1 MKENQLFSY
10 LNIGLP
16 EDILRMKMHGD
27 LDGAVRLID
36 KKLANQGLPEELRY
50 CLTAERE
57 MILRMPSDY
66 PFTHEDALK
75 KIREHI
81 PEFSEEEFQE
91 HLASGQIRWIYV
103 NGEMRIFDRFFESM
117 CKSMPEFRKRAAIDL
132 EGAESAGKG
141 SQGDLRLNRAVKIM
155 KEKGSLSNRIRIR
168 ASVKVNDSEFTPG
181 MFVRVHLPIPAA
193 CEQQSQIRIESVY
206 PEHGQIA
213 PEDAP
218 QRTVCWEE
226 YMKENH
232 EFTVEYSYVHTA
244 VWHDTEAA
252 LELAAHSPGGSSQ
265 GTVYPPDGLIPEP
278 SAHSPDGSSKGAVYP
293 PDGLIPEP
301 SAHFSG
307 GSFSVVSS
315 GSGAFPFSCAATEK
329 LPEFSSCTGE
339 MEPHIVFSPYI
350 RTLVKKLSK
359 DCTTPL
365 EQARNFYDFITLNF
379 KYTYMPA
386 YFSLEN
392 IPENCARS
400 FTGDCGVFALLF
412 LTMCRCAGIPAQ
424 WQSGLAAEP
433 DFIGGHD
440 WVRFYAAPFGWL
452 YADTSYGIGAVRAE
466 NEERRRFYFGN
477 LDPYRMV
484 ANNAFQAP
492 FTIDKSYWRTDP
504 YDNQLGEIET
514 AERGLRYEEYIRTK
528 EILMC
533 EEI

>member
-1 MKENQLFSY
+1 MKQNQLFSY

-16 EDILRMKMHGD
+16 EDILRLKTQGD

-36 KKLANQGLPEELRY
+36 KKLADRRLPEELRY
-50 CLTAERE
+50 CLTVERE

-66 PFTHEDALK
+66 PFARKDALRR
-75 KIREHI
+75 IREHI
-81 PEFSEEEFQE
+81 PEFSEAELDE
-91 HLASGQIRWIYV
+91 HIASGQIRWIYV

-132 EGAESAGKG
+132 DGAESAGKG
-141 SQGDLRLNRAVKIM
+141 SRGDLRLNRAMKIM

-168 ASVKVNDSEFTPG
+168 ASVKVKDSEFTPG

-206 PEHGQIA
+206 PGHGQIA

-226 YMKENH
+226 SMKENH
-232 EFTVEYSYVHTA
+232 AFTVEYSYVHTA

-252 LELAAHSPGGSSQ
+252 LNL
-265 GTVYPPDGLIPEP
+265 
-278 SAHSPDGSSKGAVYP
+278 SAHCQDRSSSSI
-293 PDGLIPEP
+293 L
-301 SAHFSG
+301 
-307 GSFSVVSS
+307 S
-315 GSGAFPFSCAATEK
+315 GSETFPFSCGAPEK
-329 LPEFSSCTGE
+329 LPEYSSCTGE

-350 RTLVKKLSK
+350 RALVRDLSK
-359 DCTTPL
+359 DCKTPL

-392 IPENCARS
+392 IPDNCARS

-440 WVRFYAAPFGWL
+440 WVRFYAAPFSWL

-514 AERGLRYEEYIRTK
+514 ADRGLRYEEYVRTK
-528 EILMC
+528 KILMC

>member
-66 PFTHEDALK
+66 PFTREDALK

-81 PEFSEEEFQE
+81 PAFSEAEFDE

-103 NGEMRIFDRFFESM
+103 KGEVRIFDRFFESM

-141 SQGDLRLNRAVKIM
+141 NRGDLRLNRAMKIM
-155 KEKGSLSNRIRIR
+155 KEKGSLSNRIQIR
-168 ASVKVNDSEFTPG
+168 ASVKIKDSSFTPG

-193 CEQQSQIRIESVY
+193 CEQQSQIQIEAVY
-206 PEHGQIA
+206 PENGRIA

-226 YMKENH
+226 SMEENH
-232 EFTVEYSYVHTA
+232 AFTVEYSYVHTA
-244 VWHDTEAA
+244 VWRDTEAA
-252 LELAAHSPGGSSQ
+252 LEF
-265 GTVYPPDGLIPEP
+265 
-278 SAHSPDGSSKGAVYP
+278 SAHSLDGSS
-293 PDGLIPEP
+293 
-301 SAHFSG
+301 SG
-307 GSFSVVSS
+307 VLFD
-315 GSGAFPFSCAATEK
+315 SGAFPSSCAAPEK
-329 LPEFSSCTGE
+329 LPEFSSCTSE

-359 DCTTPL
+359 GCKTPL

-392 IPENCARS
+392 IPDNCARS

-492 FTIDKSYWRTDP
+492 FTVDKNYWRTDP

-514 AERGLRYEEYIRTK
+514 SERGLRYEEYVRTK